1 MKQLTRKEEEELAT
15 LMKEALKKPPT
26 IGLVGVSGVGKS
38 STINTLFK
46 TQLPVSHT
54 VACTKEF
61 WELKLDVK
69 MTQGPAEGEG
79 VKLIVHDAPGLG
91 EDLAKDDE
99 YLGMYRDKLP
109 DCDVI
114 LWVLA
119 ARNRA
124 VALDQHYLVQLDGFH
139 DRIVFGL
146 NQVDLV
152 EPMNWKAGLPIPSK
166 EQETH
171 IAKIVED
178 RGLRLSSVMKRKV
191 EVIPY
196 STVRGYNLE
205 ALFTAMLQ
213 ACARQRSWILSG
225 LKNFSYKDAIP
236 VELLQGQK
244 RVSLGSPERPPD
256 GRDKAD
262 SPEKTEHSGG
272 FLPSLLNMFFGHQP
286 AKELPTKEEL
296 NELESKVLEG
306 RRRLRSGSRD

>member
-1 MKQLTRKEEEELAT
+1 MKRLTRREEEELAE
-15 LMKEALKKPPT
+15 LMREALKKPPT

-38 STINTLFK
+38 STINTMFK
-46 TQLPVSHT
+46 TKLPVSHT

-69 MTQGPAEGEG
+69 MTQGPAEGQG
-79 VKLIVHDAPGLG
+79 VNLIVHDAPGLG

-99 YLGMYRDKLP
+99 YLAMYRDKLP
-109 DCDVI
+109 DCDII

-124 VALDQHYLVQLDGFH
+124 VALDQHYLMQLEDFH

-152 EPMNWKAGLPIPSK
+152 EPMNWKMGLPIPSK
-166 EQETH
+166 EQEKH
-171 IAKIVED
+171 IAEIVED
-178 RGLRLSSVMKRKV
+178 RGRRLSAVMKRKV

-205 ALFTAMLQ
+205 SLFTAMLQ
-213 ACARQRSWILSG
+213 TCNGHRSWILSG

-236 VELLQGQK
+236 VELLRGRN
-244 RVSLGSPERPPD
+244 RVSLGLSEEVGEVEPPD
-256 GRDKAD
+256 D
-262 SPEKTEHSGG
+262 TEHGGG
-272 FLPSLLNMFFGHQP
+272 FFSSLVNKFSGHQSTKKP
-286 AKELPTKEEL
+286 PTEEEL
-296 NELESKVLEG
+296 KELESKVLEG
-306 RRRLRSGSRD
+306 RRRLLSKPRG